1 MRNIESPVTSKFTPM
16 LLSYNQ
22 GFKFAPMLLSIFLM
36 CTSTS
41 VLTFYISHVYQYF
54 STDFLYFSCVPVLQY
69 WLSIFLMCTSTSVP
83 TFYISHVYQYWLSIF
98 LMCTSTSVLT
108 FYISHVYQYFSTDFL
123 YFSCLPVLLVPHNFK
138 ECCIKCACKMF
149 KF

>member
-22 GFKFAPMLLSIFLM
+22 GLYFSCVPVLQYWLSIFLM

-69 WLSIFLMCTSTSVP
+69 WLST
-83 TFYISHVYQYWLSIF
+83 F

-123 YFSCLPVLLVPHNFK
+123 YFSCVPVLQYRLSIGTHEKYRKSVLK
-138 ECCIKCACKMF
+138 YWYTWEI
-149 KF
+149 